1 MLLPRNP
8 NRLCEVVR
16 RHGQHQS
23 WKWLLGPQRRAAC
36 ASRPRDICD
45 WTPRR
50 STFGYADGINRLE
63 LKSTSAVRFRFVS
76 DGPSAPGRR
85 LVPSGFKA
93 HPPTP
98 LTLASSLRVDPVGGC
113 LLFHKRVYRVC
124 LDVQAHDIL
133 PYYVHVDFGM
143 CVGG

>member
-1 MLLPRNP
+1 MHLAVN
-8 NRLCEVVR
+8 ET
-16 RHGQHQS
+16 
-23 WKWLLGPQRRAAC
+23 AYTA
-36 ASRPRDICD
+36 
-45 WTPRR
+45 
-50 STFGYADGINRLE
+50 TFA
-63 LKSTSAVRFRFVS
+63 
-76 DGPSAPGRR
+76 SAPAGRVMAR
-85 LVPSGFKA
+85 TGLFA

-124 LDVQAHDIL
+124 LDVQSHDIL